1 MSAGEWSR
9 AARPPHTL
17 GVVPLEVSNQSQQV
31 VVVTGAA
38 GRIGGFL
45 RARLPRPGRALR
57 LLDTVSPADLT
68 GDEEAFVGSATDR
81 DLVRRAV
88 AGADAVVHLAGIATE
103 APWPDI
109 LDVNVTGSETVL
121 HAAAEAGVRTVVVAS
136 SNHAAGFWQRPADGS
151 LLPDGVAP
159 RPDSYYGWSKA
170 AVESLGRL
178 YHERYGLTVVNLRI
192 GWCSRHPYDR
202 RGAEIWLSPDDVG
215 RLVEAAV
222 APAVT
227 GFHIVWGVSANTTSW
242 WSPAGGEAIGYRPQ
256 DDSEAYASELAD
268 SVDRHPSALG
278 GEFVSN
284 PLGHPL

>member
-1 MSAGEWSR
+1 M
-9 AARPPHTL
+9 PN
-17 GVVPLEVSNQSQQV
+17 EVDRQIIV
-31 VVVTGAA
+31 ITGGA

-45 RARLPRPGRALR
+45 RAGLARPGRTLR
-57 LLDTVSPADLT
+57 LLDAVSPADLT
-68 GDEEAFVGSATDR
+68 DDEEAFVGSVADD

-88 AGADAVVHLAGIATE
+88 AGADAVVHLAGIPTE
-103 APWPDI
+103 GPWADI
-109 LDVNVTGSETVL
+109 LDVNVTGSQTVL

-136 SNHAAGFWQRPADGS
+136 SNHAAGFWERPTDGS
-151 LLPDGVAP
+151 LLPDDVVP

-215 RLVEAAV
+215 RLVEAAIT
-222 APAVT
+222 PTVT
-227 GFHIVWGVSANTTSW
+227 GFHTVWGVSANTRSW

-256 DDSEAYASELAD
+256 DDSEAYASEFAD
-268 SVDRHPSALG
+268 SEDVHPAALG